1 MKREV
6 ARELPPRTDAV
17 MYVELDEAERVTYDA
32 IRAATQRE
40 IVALLEAG
48 GGVMAALEALLRLRQ
63 AACHPALLPSVIRAA
78 ARPRSR
84 RRSSSACSRRSRTR
98 SPTATARWCSR
109 SGPRCSI

>member
-1 MKREV
+1 
-6 ARELPPRTDAV
+6 
-17 MYVELDEAERVTYDA
+17 MYVELDDAERVTYDA

-63 AACHPALLPSVIRAA
+63 AACHTALLPTAMRGGTA
-78 ARPRSR
+78 P
-84 RRSSSACSRRSRTR
+84 SSSSKLERLLEALGRTR
-98 SPTATARWCSR
+98 PPTATARSCSR